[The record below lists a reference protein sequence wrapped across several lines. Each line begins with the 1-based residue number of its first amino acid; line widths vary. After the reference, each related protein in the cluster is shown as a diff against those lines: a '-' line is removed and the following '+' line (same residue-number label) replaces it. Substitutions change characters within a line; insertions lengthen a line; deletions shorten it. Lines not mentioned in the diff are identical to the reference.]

1 MVNLSTNWDNI
12 RKLLL
17 EAVLSC
23 EGLPSPN
30 RCHMCL
36 EGKVRIR
43 CHDCSKKFFC
53 PSCDQDVH
61 SLLPFHDRDG
71 YVNGFFQAIPPT
83 VTIDESGIKRIVAK
97 LLPVISVPENCPCCN
112 EGGVLEQRPTTG
124 TIIVINEKV
133 KEGHHIMETCS
144 FPRTTTLTAT

>member
-1 MVNLSTNWDNI
+1 MNKNINTCSTDNLDAALARCDELLSSFNVSSQSWETRMVNLSTNWDNI

-30 RCHMCL
+30 PCHMCL

-43 CHDCSKKFFC
+43 CHDCPKKFFC

-71 YVNGFFQAIPPT
+71 YVNEFFQAIPPT
-83 VTIDESGIKRIVAK
+83 VTIDESGIERIVGRQ
-97 LLPVISVPENCPCCN
+97 V
-112 EGGVLEQRPTTG
+112 
-124 TIIVINEKV
+124 
-133 KEGHHIMETCS
+133 
-144 FPRTTTLTAT
+144 

>member
-1 MVNLSTNWDNI
+1 MNKNINTCSTDNLDAALARCDKLLSSFDASSQSWEIRMVNLSTNWDNI

-23 EGLPSPN
+23 EGLPLPN

-36 EGKVRIR
+36 EGKVCIR
-43 CHDCSKKFFC
+43 CHDCPKKFFC

-71 YVNGFFQAIPPT
+71 YVNGFFQAILPT
-83 VTIDESGIKRIVAK
+83 VTIDESGIKRIVGRQ
-97 LLPVISVPENCPCCN
+97 V
-112 EGGVLEQRPTTG
+112 
-124 TIIVINEKV
+124 
-133 KEGHHIMETCS
+133 
-144 FPRTTTLTAT
+144 

>member
-1 MVNLSTNWDNI
+1 MNKNINTCSTDNLDAALARCDELLSSFDASSQSWETRMVNLSTNWDNI

-43 CHDCSKKFFC
+43 CHDCPKKFFC

-61 SLLPFHDRDG
+61 SL
-71 YVNGFFQAIPPT
+71 
-83 VTIDESGIKRIVAK
+83 
-97 LLPVISVPENCPCCN
+97 
-112 EGGVLEQRPTTG
+112 
-124 TIIVINEKV
+124 
-133 KEGHHIMETCS
+133 
-144 FPRTTTLTAT
+144 

>member
-30 RCHMCL
+30 HCHMCL

-43 CHDCSKKFFC
+43 CHDCPKKFFC

-83 VTIDESGIKRIVAK
+83 VTIDESGIERIVGRH
-97 LLPVISVPENCPCCN
+97 V
-112 EGGVLEQRPTTG
+112 
-124 TIIVINEKV
+124 
-133 KEGHHIMETCS
+133 
-144 FPRTTTLTAT
+144 

>member
-1 MVNLSTNWDNI
+1 MNKNINTCSTDNLDAALARCDELLSSFNASSQSWETRMVNLSTNWDNI

-36 EGKVRIR
+36 EGKACIR
-43 CHDCSKKFFC
+43 CHDCPKKFFC

-83 VTIDESGIKRIVAK
+83 VTIDESGIKRIVGRQ
-97 LLPVISVPENCPCCN
+97 V
-112 EGGVLEQRPTTG
+112 
-124 TIIVINEKV
+124 
-133 KEGHHIMETCS
+133 
-144 FPRTTTLTAT
+144 